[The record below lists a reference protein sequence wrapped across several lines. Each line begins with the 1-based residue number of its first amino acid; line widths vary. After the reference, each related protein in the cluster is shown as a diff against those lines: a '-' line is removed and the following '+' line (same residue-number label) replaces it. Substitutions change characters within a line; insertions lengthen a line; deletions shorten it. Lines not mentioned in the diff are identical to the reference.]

1 MQSAR
6 ISSLSDYATGVGCHL
21 DAAVED
27 ARRRY
32 GRRVAVVEQARGAV
46 EGVVAPPLMA
56 VPTEVLGRL
65 QAADPVLVVAES
77 LAARHRLGR

>member
-6 ISSLSDYATGVGCHL
+6 ISSLCDYATGVGGHL

-32 GRRVAVVEQARGAV
+32 GRGVAVVEQASGAV
-46 EGVVAPPLMA
+46 EGVLAPFMA
-56 VPTEVLGRL
+56 VSGEVLGRL

-77 LAARHRLGR
+77 LPARHRLGG

>member
-6 ISSLSDYATGVGCHL
+6 ISSLCDYATGVGRNL

-32 GRRVAVVEQARGAV
+32 GSGVAVVEQARGAV
-46 EGVVAPPLMA
+46 EGVLAPFMA

-65 QAADPVLVVAES
+65 
-77 LAARHRLGR
+77 